1 MKKALLS
8 LTLITAFA
16 NAEMIRS
23 ESSEVVLDTD
33 TNLMWQDNSDAKTVE
48 KNWQDSINYCEN
60 LSFGG
65 YNDWKLPEK
74 ETLKSLFPKKQ
85 YLTNVVSDGYWS
97 SSSYVNGSSNA
108 WVVYFNY
115 GADNYGN
122 KDNNYYVRCVRD
134 STLTFVSF
142 SSFLGAVKTA
152 SIEKEKVVLRSSRDS
167 ATEFLVKHNGRNYM
181 GTRDSILAQL
191 GLKTSS
197 FSPLPFNDIQKQTQ
211 ENLNSYL
218 TIASIPSPTL
228 PAPLNLV
235 KDEFE
240 TKAEFSARVQKE
252 SAGREAEIAQLQE
265 KYRQKVEARN
275 ADLESR
281 KGSIEAKKKEFLFQ
295 NFALVM
301 GEPKLAN
308 ATYDPETAT
317 MFVDVSM
324 SGAQWSKKVGI
335 AMADREQAKAFKNS
349 VNDAKSSVTFA
360 YENDAF
366 VLKSIDVDFNSQSYI
381 ATLTDTDYKPQ
392 RVAVT
397 LENKK
402 VAFNELQNPN
412 LVDKYQV
419 SALGYSDSASAK
431 GLKYNDDLA
440 PLVAKVAQAPIDPK
454 KWLFAISIE
463 KYDEADPVIYATNS
477 ANSFISVMQKRL
489 GIDERHTYSLLNEKA
504 TTGGI
509 KGGLERMLSNVKEGD
524 SIYFYYSGHGI
535 PDPVQGEPYILPRDV
550 IADYVVR
557 EKELM
562 ARSIYKKLSDSSAS
576 RIIAFVDS
584 CYSGRTDGVANI
596 KGAAAGHFKSK
607 TVEFDKEKMA
617 VFTAGTNGQF
627 SNAFPEKGN
636 RLFSYYLTKALAT
649 KENLDLDT
657 LSADVFANVKE
668 ESLKMGDI
676 KRQEPQIEGNRG
688 IGLR

>member
-1 MKKALLS
+1 MGNIMIKYRSNQTSKISKSLSNPVSKKRHPFMKKALLA

-16 NAEMIRS
+16 NAEMVHLNDK
-23 ESSEVVLDTD
+23 EVVLDTD
-33 TNLMWQDNSDAKTVE
+33 TKLIWQDNSDAKTV
-48 KNWQDSINYCEN
+48 KRSWNGAMDYCKN

-65 YNDWKLPEK
+65 YNNWKLPNI
-74 ETLKSLFPKKQ
+74 ETLKTLYLKKQ
-85 YLTNVVSDGYWS
+85 YLRNTEDEGYWS
-97 SSSYVNGSSNA
+97 SNDVDYNSGWY
-108 WVVYFNY
+108 VYFYDGYDSTNT
-115 GADNYGN
+115 
-122 KDNNYYVRCVRD
+122 KDSNYYVRCVRD
-134 STLTFVSF
+134 NRELSKTPFV
-142 SSFLGAVKTA
+142 
-152 SIEKEKVVLRSSRDS
+152 
-167 ATEFLVKHNGRNYM
+167 
-181 GTRDSILAQL
+181 
-191 GLKTSS
+191 
-197 FSPLPFNDIQKQTQ
+197 DIQKITQ
-211 ENLNSYL
+211 KKLNTYL
-218 TIASIPSPTL
+218 SIPIVPMPTL

-235 KDEFE
+235 KDDFE
-240 TKAEFSARVQKE
+240 SKAEFALRVKNE
-252 SAGREAEIAQLQE
+252 TSTRETEIANLQE
-265 KYRQKVEARN
+265 GYRIKVEVRN
-275 ADLESR
+275 RELE
-281 KGSIEAKKKEFLFQ
+281 KLQANAEAKKKEFLLQAFSE
-295 NFALVM
+295 VM
-301 GEPKLAN
+301 GVPIITN
-308 ATYDPETAT
+308 SVYDPETDT
-317 MFVDVSM
+317 MFVSISM
-324 SGAQWSKKVGI
+324 SNAEWKKKIAITIKDRNEARELSRRLTEYKSMVEVNVKNDTFVFESIKIANGSK
-335 AMADREQAKAFKNS
+335 Q
-349 VNDAKSSVTFA
+349 
-360 YENDAF
+360 Y
-366 VLKSIDVDFNSQSYI
+366 Q
-381 ATLTDTDYKPQ
+381 ATLSETEYKPQ

-440 PLVAKVAQAPIDPK
+440 PLVKSLKQAPIDPK
-454 KWLFAISIE
+454 KWLFAIAVE

-524 SIYFYYSGHGI
+524 FIYFYYSGHGI
-535 PDPVQGEPYILPRDV
+535 PDPVQGEPYILPKDV

-584 CYSGRTDGVANI
+584 CYSGRTDGVSNI
-596 KGAAAGHFKSK
+596 KGSAAGHFKSK
-607 TVEFDKEKMA
+607 QVEFDTTKMA

-636 RLFSYYLTKALAT
+636 RLFSYYLVKALAT

-657 LSADVFANVKE
+657 LSAEVYANVKE

>member
-1 MKKALLS
+1 MKKALLA

-16 NAEMIRS
+16 NAEMVHLNDK
-23 ESSEVVLDTD
+23 EVVLDTD
-33 TNLMWQDNSDAKTVE
+33 TKLIWQDNSDAKTV
-48 KNWQDSINYCEN
+48 KRSWNGAMDYCKN

-65 YNDWKLPEK
+65 YNNWKLPNI
-74 ETLKSLFPKKQ
+74 ETLKTLYLKKQ
-85 YLTNVVSDGYWS
+85 YLRNTEDEGYWS
-97 SSSYVNGSSNA
+97 SNDVDYNSGWY
-108 WVVYFNY
+108 VYFYDGYDSTNT
-115 GADNYGN
+115 
-122 KDNNYYVRCVRD
+122 KDSNYYVRCVRD
-134 STLTFVSF
+134 NRELSKTPFV
-142 SSFLGAVKTA
+142 
-152 SIEKEKVVLRSSRDS
+152 
-167 ATEFLVKHNGRNYM
+167 
-181 GTRDSILAQL
+181 
-191 GLKTSS
+191 
-197 FSPLPFNDIQKQTQ
+197 DIQKITQ
-211 ENLNSYL
+211 KKLNTYL
-218 TIASIPSPTL
+218 SIPIVPMPTL

-235 KDEFE
+235 KDDFE
-240 TKAEFSARVQKE
+240 SKAEFALRVKNE
-252 SAGREAEIAQLQE
+252 TSTRETEIANLQE
-265 KYRQKVEARN
+265 GYRIKVEVRN
-275 ADLESR
+275 RELE
-281 KGSIEAKKKEFLFQ
+281 KLQANAEAKKKEFLLQAFSE
-295 NFALVM
+295 VM
-301 GEPKLAN
+301 GVPIITN
-308 ATYDPETAT
+308 SVYDPETDT
-317 MFVDVSM
+317 MFVSISM
-324 SGAQWSKKVGI
+324 SNAEWKKKIAITIKDRNEARELSRRLTEYKSMVEVNVKNDTFVFESIKIANGSK
-335 AMADREQAKAFKNS
+335 Q
-349 VNDAKSSVTFA
+349 
-360 YENDAF
+360 Y
-366 VLKSIDVDFNSQSYI
+366 Q
-381 ATLTDTDYKPQ
+381 ATLSETEYKPQ

-440 PLVAKVAQAPIDPK
+440 PLVKSLKQAPIDPK
-454 KWLFAISIE
+454 KWLFAIAVE

-524 SIYFYYSGHGI
+524 FIYFYYSGHGI
-535 PDPVQGEPYILPRDV
+535 PDPVQGEPYILPKDV

-584 CYSGRTDGVANI
+584 CYSGRTDGVSNI
-596 KGAAAGHFKSK
+596 KGSAAGHFKSK
-607 TVEFDKEKMA
+607 QVEFDTTKMA

-636 RLFSYYLTKALAT
+636 RLFSYYLVKALAT

-657 LSADVFANVKE
+657 LSAEVYANVKE